1 MMKHLQ
7 TVLAVLLLVLM
18 AFLADGATLHESITI
33 DEVAHLGAGVSY
45 LQKLDLRMNQEH
57 PPLAKVVAAIPLV
70 FRGVRADY
78 SDISW
83 TFSGRSIFGSFLGEW
98 PWGHAVA
105 LRWNDP
111 YSTVWWGR
119 VPMLLLTLAL
129 GASIYLFASKLG
141 NPWGGVLC
149 LAAYVSTPAFL
160 VFGPLVLTDIP
171 VAFFSLL
178 TLWSFAS
185 LWRSPSRGGLLRF
198 GLLFGAA
205 ILSKFSAGALLF
217 CFLAFRLSL
226 RFAPVSEMALAQ
238 VELKEW
244 RRLRVRYL
252 WKGIFLAA
260 VTVYAVYF
268 VLSWNQPSDSLS
280 ILGHNPAALFLRRL
294 LLPAWLFLR
303 GLGLF
308 ALTSSRP
315 AFILGHAY
323 GHGVWFSFPIVFLL
337 KSTLSFLLMLVL
349 TLMVR
354 VVARRKLK
362 NAGWI
367 PTEMEFHWRA
377 IWTGLLV
384 FIAFC
389 MLSRMTISIRH
400 FTIPIMLLILLM
412 APALRALTLLRQN
425 GWPAARFVMAAYF
438 VLALASVVTVARA
451 YPYFVPFLNSLSFG
465 HPAYALVSDSNLDWN
480 QSLPEVH
487 RFAQERGLSRILIDE
502 YGYNDPNVYV
512 PQAQFWN
519 CQVPSPSDAGQW
531 AVVSADMIEDGH
543 NCLWLMNLPHVTL
556 AGGSM
561 YAFQLPTVLPQMG
574 ESNGPPPA
582 SERHN
587 FGGFPVGEDS
597 RVIFLN
603 CIRDPNQLQ
612 PTMDG
617 LIAEFKSRRKKN

>member
-1 MMKHLQ
+1 MKHIPN
-7 TVLAVLLLVLM
+7 VLAVLLLLLM
-18 AFLADGATLHESITI
+18 AFLAGSAALRESITI

-83 TFSGRSIFGSFLGEW
+83 IFSGNSLFGSFLGEW

-111 YSTVWWGR
+111 YSTVLWGR

-149 LAAYVSTPAFL
+149 LAAYVTTPAFL
-160 VFGPLVLTDIP
+160 VFGPLILTDIP

-185 LWRSPSRGGLLRF
+185 LWRSPSRAALVRF
-198 GLLFGAA
+198 GLLFGAS

-226 RFAPVSEMALAQ
+226 RVAPVSEMPAAQ
-238 VELKEW
+238 SDLKEW
-244 RRLRVRYL
+244 RRLRARYL
-252 WKGIFLAA
+252 WKGILLAA

-268 VLSWNQPSDSLS
+268 FLSWNQSSDSLS
-280 ILGHNPAALFLRRL
+280 VLGDNPAALLLRRL

-303 GLGLF
+303 GLGMF
-308 ALTSSRP
+308 ALSSTRP
-315 AFILGHAY
+315 TFILGRAY
-323 GHGVWFSFPIVFLL
+323 SHGVWFYFPIVFLL
-337 KSTLSFLLMLVL
+337 KSTLSFLFMLLL
-349 TLMVR
+349 TLLVG

-362 NAGWI
+362 SAGWI
-367 PTEMEFHWRA
+367 RGEMEFHWRA

-400 FTIPIMLLILLM
+400 FTIPLMLLILFM
-412 APALRALTLLRQN
+412 APAPRALALLRQN
-425 GWPAARFVMAAYF
+425 GWPAARFAMAAYF
-438 VLALASVVTVARA
+438 VLALASVVTIVRA
-451 YPYFVPFLNSLSFG
+451 YPYFFPFLNSLSFG

-487 RFAQERGLSRILIDE
+487 RFAEQRGLSRILIDE

-512 PQAQFWN
+512 PQAQFWD
-519 CQVPSPSDAGQW
+519 CQLPSPSDAGQW
-531 AVVSADMIEDGH
+531 AVVSADMIEDSH
-543 NCLWLMNLPHVTL
+543 NCLWLMNFPHITL

-561 YAFQLPTVLPQMG
+561 YAFQLPPVLPEAG
-574 ESNGPPPA
+574 EPSGPPPA
-582 SERHN
+582 SARRN
-587 FGGFPVGEDS
+587 FGGFNMGEKDP
-597 RVIFLN
+597 RLIFLD
-603 CIRDPNQLQ
+603 CVRDPNLLQ
-612 PTMDG
+612 PTLDG
-617 LIAEFKSRRKKN
+617 LMAAYRSRRK

>member
-1 MMKHLQ
+1 MKHIPNI
-7 TVLAVLLLVLM
+7 LAVFLLLLM
-18 AFLADGATLHESITI
+18 AFLAGGAALRESITI

-57 PPLAKVVAAIPLV
+57 PPLAKAIAAIPLV

-83 TFSGRSIFGSFLGEW
+83 TFSGQSVFGSFLGEW

-111 YSTVWWGR
+111 YPTVLWGR

-129 GASIYLFASKLG
+129 GVSIYLFASKLG

-160 VFGPLVLTDIP
+160 VFGPLILTDIP

-185 LWRSPSRGGLLRF
+185 LWRSPSRGGLVRF

-226 RFAPVSEMALAQ
+226 RFAPVSEMPAAQ
-238 VELKEW
+238 ADLKEW
-244 RRLRVRYL
+244 RRLRARYL

-260 VTVYAVYF
+260 MTVYAVYF
-268 VLSWNQPSDSLS
+268 VLSWNQSSDSLS
-280 ILGHNPAALFLRRL
+280 GLGHNPAALLLRRL

-303 GLGLF
+303 GLGVF
-308 ALTSSRP
+308 ALSSSR
-315 AFILGHAY
+315 ATFILGHAY
-323 GHGVWFSFPIVFLL
+323 SHGVWFYFPIVFLL
-337 KSTLSFLLMLVL
+337 KSTLAFLLMLLL
-349 TLMVR
+349 TLLVG
-354 VVARRKLK
+354 VVARRKLRS
-362 NAGWI
+362 AAWI
-367 PTEMEFHWRA
+367 PGQMEFHWRA
-377 IWTGLLV
+377 IWTCLLV
-384 FIAFC
+384 FVAFC

-400 FTIPIMLLILLM
+400 FTIPLMLLILLM
-412 APALRALTLLRQN
+412 APAPRALALLRQN
-425 GWPAARFVMAAYF
+425 GWRPARFAMAAYF
-438 VLALASVVTVARA
+438 VLALASVVTMVRA
-451 YPYFVPFLNSLSFG
+451 YPYFFPFLNSLSFG

-480 QSLPEVH
+480 QSLPEVQ

-502 YGYNDPNVYV
+502 YGYNDPTVYV
-512 PQAQFWN
+512 PQAQFWD
-519 CQVPSPSDAGQW
+519 CQIPSPPDAGQW
-531 AVVSADMIEDGH
+531 AAVSADMIQDSH
-543 NCLWLMNLPHVTL
+543 NCLWLMNFPHITL

-561 YAFQLPTVLPQMG
+561 YAFQLPPVLPEAG
-574 ESNGPPPA
+574 ELNGPPPA
-582 SERHN
+582 TARRS
-587 FGGFPVGEDS
+587 FAGFNMGDKDT
-597 RVIFLN
+597 RLIFLD
-603 CIRDPNQLQ
+603 CVRDPNLLQ
-612 PTMDG
+612 PTLDG
-617 LIAEFKSRRKKN
+617 LIAEFKARRKKN

>member
-1 MMKHLQ
+1 MKHIPN
-7 TVLAVLLLVLM
+7 VLAVLLLLLM
-18 AFLADGATLHESITI
+18 AFLAGGAALRESITI

-57 PPLAKVVAAIPLV
+57 PPLAKIVAAIPLV

-83 TFSGRSIFGSFLGEW
+83 TFSGQSVFGSFLGEW

-111 YSTVWWGR
+111 YSTVLWGR

-129 GASIYLFASKLG
+129 GLAIYLFASKLG

-160 VFGPLVLTDIP
+160 VFGPLILTDIP

-185 LWRSPSRGGLLRF
+185 LWRSPSRGALVRF

-226 RFAPVSEMALAQ
+226 RFAPVSEMPAAQ
-238 VELKEW
+238 ADLKEW
-244 RRLRVRYL
+244 RRLRGRYL

-268 VLSWNQPSDSLS
+268 VLSWNQSSDSLS
-280 ILGHNPAALFLRRL
+280 ILGHNPAALLLRRL

-303 GLGLF
+303 GLGVF
-308 ALTSSRP
+308 ALSSTRP
-315 AFILGHAY
+315 TFILGHAY
-323 GHGVWFSFPIVFLL
+323 SHGVWFYFPIVFLL
-337 KSTLSFLLMLVL
+337 KSTLSFLLMLLL
-349 TLMVR
+349 TLLVA

-367 PTEMEFHWRA
+367 PSEMEFHWRA
-377 IWTGLLV
+377 IWTCLLV
-384 FIAFC
+384 FVAFC
-389 MLSRMTISIRH
+389 ILSRMTISIRH
-400 FTIPIMLLILLM
+400 FTIPLMLLILLM
-412 APALRALTLLRQN
+412 APVPRTLALLRQSR
-425 GWPAARFVMAAYF
+425 WPAARFAMAAYF
-438 VLALASVVTVARA
+438 VLALASVVTMVRA
-451 YPYFVPFLNSLSFG
+451 YPYFFPFLNSLSFC

-480 QSLPEVH
+480 QSLPEAH
-487 RFAQERGLSRILIDE
+487 RFAQQRGLSRILIDE
-502 YGYNDPNVYV
+502 YGYNDPTVYV
-512 PQAQFWN
+512 PQAQFWD
-519 CQVPSPSDAGQW
+519 CQVPSPPDAGQW
-531 AVVSADMIEDGH
+531 AVVSADMIEDSH
-543 NCLWLMNLPHVTL
+543 NCLWLMNFPHITL

-561 YAFQLPTVLPQMG
+561 YAFQLPPVLPEVG
-574 ESNGPPPA
+574 EPNGPPPA
-582 SERHN
+582 SARHS
-587 FGGFPVGEDS
+587 FAGFNMGDKDS
-597 RVIFLN
+597 RLIFLD
-603 CIRDPNQLQ
+603 CVRDPNLLQ
-612 PTMDG
+612 PTLDG
-617 LIAEFKSRRKKN
+617 LMAAYRSRRNKK

>member
-1 MMKHLQ
+1 MMKRLP
-7 TVLAVLLLVLM
+7 TVLVVLLLMLM
-18 AFLADGATLHESITI
+18 AFLAGGTAFRESITI

-45 LQKLDLRMNQEH
+45 LQKLDMRMNEEH

-70 FRGVRADY
+70 FRGIHADY

-83 TFSGRSIFGSFLGEW
+83 RFSGNSLFASFLGEW

-111 YSTVWWGR
+111 YSTVFWGR

-129 GASIYLFASKLG
+129 GAFMYFFVSQLG
-141 NPWGGVLC
+141 SPWGGVLC

-160 VFGPLVLTDIP
+160 VFGPLILTDIP

-185 LWRSPSRGGLLRF
+185 LWRSPSRKGLVRF

-226 RFAPVSEMALAQ
+226 RFAPVSQMPVALAD
-238 VELKEW
+238 LKEW
-244 RRLRVRYL
+244 RRVRARYL
-252 WKGIFLAA
+252 WQGIFLAA
-260 VTVYAVYF
+260 VTVYVVYF
-268 VLSWNQPSDSLS
+268 VLSWNQSSDSLAV
-280 ILGHNPAALFLRRL
+280 LGYNPAALIVRRL

-315 AFILGHAY
+315 AFILGHSY
-323 GHGVWFSFPIVFLL
+323 SHGVWFYFPIVFFL
-337 KSTLSFLLMLVL
+337 KSTLSFLLMLLL
-349 TLMVR
+349 TLL
-354 VVARRKLK
+354 VARIAARKLK
-362 NAGWI
+362 NTEWI
-367 PTEMEFHWRA
+367 PSEMEFHWRA
-377 IWTGLLV
+377 IWTSLLV
-384 FIAFC
+384 FVAFC

-412 APALRALTLLRQN
+412 APAPRALRVLRQN
-425 GWPAARFVMAAYF
+425 GWPAARFAMAAYI
-438 VLALASVVTVARA
+438 VLALLSVATIIRA
-451 YPYFVPFLNSLSFG
+451 YPHFFPFLNSLSFG
-465 HPAYALVSDSNLDWN
+465 HPSYALVSDSNLDWN
-480 QSLPEVH
+480 QSLPEVD
-487 RFAQERGLSRILIDE
+487 RFAHERGLPRILIDE

-519 CQVPSPSDAGQW
+519 CQEPSASDAGQW
-531 AVVSADMIEDGH
+531 AVVSVDMIEDGH
-543 NCLWLMNLPHVTL
+543 NCLWLMNFPHITL

-561 YAFQLPTVLPQMG
+561 YAFQLPPVLPQTG
-574 ESNGPPPA
+574 ESNGPPPD

-587 FGGFPVGEDS
+587 FGGFPIGKDS

-603 CIRDPNQLQ
+603 CIRDPNLLQ
-612 PTMDG
+612 PTMDR
-617 LIAEFKSRRKKN
+617 LMAEFKSRRNKN